1 MAQHAV
7 RAVACTSQYMLVDGV
22 QRALGGCGRL
32 LAVVSGG
39 SDWLRLLAASLR
51 LQGVNVQRWPV
62 RCDPERGVGEH
73 GDMRRAD

>member
-1 MAQHAV
+1 MRAAV
-7 RAVACTSQYMLVDGV
+7 GAVA
-22 QRALGGCGRL
+22 
-32 LAVVSGG
+32 AVVSGG
-39 SDWLRLLAASLR
+39 GWLRLLAASLR